1 MATTEQTV
9 AGADSGKKEE
19 TNMENANG
27 SIKAEVIKAVRENP
41 DLTYAQIAELLGV
54 KPHQVGIWANQDGVV
69 RRRRKP
75 ANSLAQDD
83 GLDGKIRQLEQQL
96 SEARR
101 LKAATEIR
109 FEREGNKVAVYG
121 LGAQPLVAEYK
132 DWLRFLRKNGASRLR
147 EFIEAEFASAKGNGN
162 GTIQ

>member
-1 MATTEQTV
+1 MATTKQTV
-9 AGADSGKKEE
+9 KKKEE
-19 TNMENANG
+19 EMNMENAKG

-75 ANSLAQDD
+75 ATQPTPQDD

-96 SEARR
+96 AELQR
-101 LKAATEIR
+101 LKALTEVK
-109 FEREGNKVAVYG
+109 FEREGSKVAVYG

-132 DWLRFLRKNGASRLR
+132 DWLRFLRENRAARLR
-147 EFIEAEFASAKGNGN
+147 EFIQSQFGSAKGNGN